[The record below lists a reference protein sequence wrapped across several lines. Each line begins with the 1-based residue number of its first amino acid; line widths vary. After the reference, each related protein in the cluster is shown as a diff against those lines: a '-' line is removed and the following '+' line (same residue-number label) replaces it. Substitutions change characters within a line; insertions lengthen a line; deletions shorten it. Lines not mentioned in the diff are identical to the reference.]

1 MVHVV
6 FDTKGAGRI
15 VGVFEDAERAT
26 RVCAVDPPYFRLISV
41 EIGAINPAA
50 LDWLSTEEKR
60 ATLIGA

>member
-26 RVCAVDPPYFRLISV
+26 RICAVDPPYFRLVSV
-41 EIGAINPAA
+41 EVGEINPAA
-50 LDWLSTEEKR
+50 LDWLNTEEKR
-60 ATLIGA
+60 TALMRA